1 MERRTRSGTRSHSC
15 TVRRRGSYNDVIRV
29 MTKITP
35 RGIRNNNPLN
45 IRIGNTWLGE
55 RQNPTDPAFE
65 EFVSIEYGL
74 RAAFCILR
82 RYIRRYHKQTV
93 PEIVSTWAPSS
104 ENNTQ
109 RYIDIVCQRS
119 GIKPDQHIQYE
130 DAVTMCKLVEAMAFV
145 ECGQPIDGKKIEK
158 GYTMA

>member
-1 MERRTRSGTRSHSC
+1 MTR
-15 TVRRRGSYNDVIRV
+15 I
-29 MTKITP
+29 IP

-55 RQNPTDPAFE
+55 RTNPTDPAFE

-82 RYIRRYHKQTV
+82 RYIRRYHKNTV
-93 PEIVSTWAPSS
+93 PAIVSTWAPAS

-109 RYIDIVCQRS
+109 RYIDIVCKRS
-119 GIKPDQHIQYE
+119 GISQTQQIRFE
-130 DAVTMCKLVEAMAFV
+130 DKTTMCKLVEAMAFV

-158 GYTMA
+158 GYSMA

>member
-1 MERRTRSGTRSHSC
+1 
-15 TVRRRGSYNDVIRV
+15 
-29 MTKITP
+29 MTKIIP

-65 EFVSIEYGL
+65 EFVSMEYGL

-82 RYIRRYHKQTV
+82 RYIRRYHKDTV
-93 PEIVSTWAPSS
+93 HDIVSTWAPAS

-119 GIKPDQHIQYE
+119 GISPTQQIRFE
-130 DAVTMCKLVEAMAFV
+130 DDTTMCKLVEAMAFV
-145 ECGQPIDGKKIEK
+145 ECGQPIDGKKIEL
-158 GYTMA
+158 GYKMA

>member
-1 MERRTRSGTRSHSC
+1 MTR
-15 TVRRRGSYNDVIRV
+15 I
-29 MTKITP
+29 IP

-55 RQNPTDPAFE
+55 RNNPTDPAFE

-82 RYIRRYHKQTV
+82 RYIRRYHKNTV
-93 PEIVSTWAPSS
+93 PDIISTWAPAS
-104 ENNTQ
+104 ENNTK

-119 GIKPDQHIQYE
+119 GISQTQQIRFE
-130 DAVTMCKLVEAMAFV
+130 DKTTMCKLVEAMAFV

-158 GYTMA
+158 GYQMA

>member
-1 MERRTRSGTRSHSC
+1 MIS
-15 TVRRRGSYNDVIRV
+15 V
-29 MTKITP
+29 MQKFTP

-55 RQNPTDPAFE
+55 RNNPTDPAFE

-82 RYIRRYHKQTV
+82 RYIRRYHKNTV
-93 PEIVSTWAPSS
+93 PAIVGAWAPAS

-119 GIKPDQHIQYE
+119 GISPTQQIRFE
-130 DAVTMCKLVEAMAFV
+130 DETTMCKLAEAMAFV

-158 GYTMA
+158 GYSMA

>member
-1 MERRTRSGTRSHSC
+1 MTR
-15 TVRRRGSYNDVIRV
+15 I
-29 MTKITP
+29 IP

-55 RQNPTDPAFE
+55 RKNPTDPAFE

-82 RYIRRYHKQTV
+82 RYIRRYGKNTV
-93 PEIVSTWAPSS
+93 PQIISTWAPAS
-104 ENNTQ
+104 ENNTK

-119 GIKPDQHIQYE
+119 GISQTQQIRFE
-130 DAVTMCKLVEAMAFV
+130 DETTMCKLVEAMAFV

-158 GYTMA
+158 GYQMA

>member
-1 MERRTRSGTRSHSC
+1 MASSQMKRQ
-15 TVRRRGSYNDVIRV
+15 V
-29 MTKITP
+29 P

-65 EFVSIEYGL
+65 EFVSMAYGY

-82 RYIRRYHKQTV
+82 RYIRRYHKDTIAQ
-93 PEIVSTWAPSS
+93 IISTWAPST

-109 RYIDIVCQRS
+109 RYIDCVS
-119 GIKPDQHIQYE
+119 AAMKLAPDVPIKYE
-130 DAVTMCKLVEAMAFV
+130 DEETMTQLVAAMQIM
-145 ECGQPIDGKKIEK
+145 ECGVPANLAAVKR
-158 GYTMA
+158 GYQMA

>member
-1 MERRTRSGTRSHSC
+1 MTR
-15 TVRRRGSYNDVIRV
+15 I
-29 MTKITP
+29 IP

-55 RQNPTDPAFE
+55 RNNPTDPAFE
-65 EFVSIEYGL
+65 EFVTMEYGL

-82 RYIRRYHKQTV
+82 RYIRRYKKDTI
-93 PEIVSTWAPSS
+93 PAIVSTWAPAS

-109 RYIDIVCQRS
+109 RYIDIVCKRS
-119 GIKPDQHIQYE
+119 SISPTQQIRFE
-130 DAVTMCKLVEAMAFV
+130 DKTTMCKLVEAMAFV

-158 GYTMA
+158 GYSMA